1 MKSFYAI
8 IFLALFAMAVVKA
21 SEIEEDNE
29 NDRNLKD
36 AIKKLINKAIAKL
49 APVVK
54 NCVQKELD
62 VNKGLL
68 RELIACAISGT
79 RPAICIA
86 QNVKLEPCF

>member
-1 MKSFYAI
+1 
-8 IFLALFAMAVVKA
+8 MAVVKA

-54 NCVQKELD
+54 TCIE
-62 VNKGLL
+62 NKLTLNAGLL
-68 RELIACAISGT
+68 RNLITCAISGT
-79 RPAICIA
+79 KPVKCIAKNIKLAIC
-86 QNVKLEPCF
+86 F